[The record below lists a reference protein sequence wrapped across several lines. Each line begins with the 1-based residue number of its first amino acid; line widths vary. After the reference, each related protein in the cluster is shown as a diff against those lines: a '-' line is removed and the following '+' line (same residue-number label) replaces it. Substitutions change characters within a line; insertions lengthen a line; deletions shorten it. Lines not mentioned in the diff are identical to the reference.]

1 MKKFFALVAA
11 CGLAFSAHASCYSVY
26 NNAGRLVYQSPEPP
40 VDTTYQ
46 YHSTVPQ
53 RFGQGSSLV
62 YVRDMEGCQAVGS
75 LAQASTSESGHVR
88 PANTQRQGRPPKA
101 DRG

>member
-1 MKKFFALVAA
+1 MKKFFALVAI
-11 CGLAFSAHASCYSVY
+11 CGLAVSAHASCYSVY
-26 NNAGRLVYQSPEPP
+26 NGAGRLVYQSTAPP

-75 LAQASTSESGHVR
+75 LGQVSTSESSQVR
-88 PANTQRQGRPPKA
+88 ATNTQRQGRPPKA